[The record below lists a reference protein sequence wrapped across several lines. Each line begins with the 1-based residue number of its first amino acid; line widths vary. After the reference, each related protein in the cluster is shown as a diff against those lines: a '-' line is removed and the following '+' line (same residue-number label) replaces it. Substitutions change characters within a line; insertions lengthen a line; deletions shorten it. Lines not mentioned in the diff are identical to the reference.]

1 MKYLTKEGVAY
12 VCEELLSR
20 KRYLETCSPEVL
32 KELQTEIKVFRALLE
47 RENVEEPEEE
57 IEF

>member
-12 VCEELLSR
+12 VCDELLSR
-20 KRYLETCSPEVL
+20 KRYLETCSPEIL

-47 RENVEEPEEE
+47 REEVEEPQEE